1 MSAEAPQPTA
11 IEFINLSTN
20 KIAEPLF
27 AHRVDEG
34 HFDVARF
41 SPQRPFLV
49 TRGLSACK
57 GLTFYRASD
66 QFGLLAHISIANDPE
81 RLISGLVHEVG
92 GTLRGIDV
100 HLVMGTYESRNSGKD
115 SYWERKWPTLDELIR
130 EIQIY
135 SPSRFKVDARTK
147 AGTKSIAL
155 NLENGKLHEIDADT
169 EWTWGEQDTVSNKR
183 LSTL

>member
-1 MSAEAPQPTA
+1 MSAETPKPAN

-34 HFDVARF
+34 HFDIARF

-57 GLTFYRASD
+57 GLAFYRASD
-66 QFGLLAHISIANDPE
+66 QLGLLAHISIVNDPE

-92 GTLRGIDV
+92 GTLRGIDAY
-100 HLVMGTYESRNSGKD
+100 LIMGTYESRNSGKD
-115 SYWERKWPTLDELIR
+115 PYWERKWPTLDELIR
-130 EIQIY
+130 EIQKH
-135 SPSRFKVDARTK
+135 SPSRLLVDAHP
-147 AGTKSIAL
+147 GSGMKSTAL
-155 NLENGKLHEIDADT
+155 NLENGKLHEID
-169 EWTWGEQDTVSNKR
+169 
-183 LSTL
+183 LSTEVTWSDHDTLFNRSLRKL